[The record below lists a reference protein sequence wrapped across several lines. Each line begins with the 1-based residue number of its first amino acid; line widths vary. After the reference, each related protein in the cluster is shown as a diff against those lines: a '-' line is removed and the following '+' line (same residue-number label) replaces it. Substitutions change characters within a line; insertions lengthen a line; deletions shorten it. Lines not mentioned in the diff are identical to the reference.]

1 MTGLVA
7 PATLVDGSTGARGA
21 RGFRADIEGLRAVA
35 IGLVLL
41 YHADVPFLPGG
52 YVGVDMFFVVSGYLI
67 TGLLVREV
75 ERTGRVSLARFY
87 ARRARRLL
95 PASALVLVVSALL
108 MWATASVVQWRTFG
122 HDIVAAA
129 LYVVNWRMAD
139 RSVDYLAEG
148 TGASP
153 VQHFWSLA
161 VEEQFYLVWPLVL
174 VLVTLAVR
182 WRGLQVRPAMGVGLA
197 LIVAP
202 SFVWALWTSGSPSG
216 FFVTT
221 TRLWELGVGA
231 LVAVVGTVAL
241 PRRAART
248 TGVVGLILVLS
259 SAVLLDSSTP
269 WPGAWT
275 LLPVLGTAAA
285 IFAGGSHER
294 GAPRVLELRSVVWIG
309 GLSYSLYLWHWPLL
323 VAAENVAGELS
334 VVERIV
340 VVVISAIPAWLSL
353 RFVENPVRFAAGLA
367 RSNRAT
373 LAVGAGLTAVG
384 VVAGLGLAAV
394 VPKAPAGP
402 EAAGAAVLVSEDGVV
417 TPPHAVTTGTVT
429 PSAADATDDVPAPY
443 EDGCDVKMDEVELEL
458 CVYGD
463 PQGTKTVVLAGD
475 SKALQWFTPL
485 ESIAQDNGWRLVL
498 ATKSAC
504 GFAGAI
510 RPGADGTPYTLCET
524 YNEML
529 LAELLK
535 THPDAVITSQV
546 HDTAYDAAGELTES
560 AMTEGLTSYWS
571 QLEQSGTD
579 VIALLDNPHP
589 HGLPAGGSEV
599 YACVAEF
606 PDRLDRCAFS
616 SSDRATADGNAARV
630 AAAEKLAEVDVVDMN
645 DLVCNEAVC
654 PAVIGGVLVYRQGSH
669 LTDSYVR
676 SMTPVLEE
684 RLVPFVEKR

>member
-1 MTGLVA
+1 MTGLAA
-7 PATLVDGSTGARGA
+7 PAASVDGPTRSTSGG
-21 RGFRADIEGLRAVA
+21 GFRADIEGLRAVA

-87 ARRARRLL
+87 ARRAKRLL

-108 MWATASVVQWRTFG
+108 MWATASVVQWRAFG

-174 VLVTLAVR
+174 VLVALVAR
-182 WRGLQVRPAMGVGLA
+182 RYGLRVRPLMGVGLA
-197 LIVAP
+197 LIVVP
-202 SFVWALWTSGSPSG
+202 SFVWALSTSGSPSG

-231 LVAVVGTVAL
+231 LVAVAGAVAL
-241 PRRAART
+241 PRAVARM
-248 TGVVGLILVLS
+248 TGIVGLTLVVG
-259 SAVLLDSSTP
+259 SAVLLDHTTP

-275 LLPVLGTAAA
+275 LLPVLGTAAV
-285 IFAGGSHER
+285 IFAGTSHER
-294 GAPRVLELRSVVWIG
+294 GAPRVLQLPAVVWIG

-334 VVERIV
+334 VIERLV
-340 VVVISAIPAWLSL
+340 VVAVSVVPAWLSL
-353 RFVENPVRFAAGLA
+353 RFVENPVRFSGRLAG
-367 RSNRAT
+367 SNPVT
-373 LAVGAGLTAVG
+373 LGLGAGLTAVG
-384 VVAGLGLAAV
+384 VIAGLLLAAA
-394 VPKAPAGP
+394 VPNAPTGSA
-402 EAAGAAVLVSEDGVV
+402 AAGAAALVSKGGAI
-417 TPPHAVTTGTVT
+417 TPPQAVAQGAVT
-429 PSAADATDDVPAPY
+429 PSAALATDDVPAPY
-443 EDGCDVKMDEVELEL
+443 RDGCEVAMDEVELEL

-463 PQGTKTVVLAGD
+463 PQGSKTMVLAGD

-485 ESIAQDNGWRLVL
+485 ESIARENGWRLVL

-504 GFAGAI
+504 GFAGAV
-510 RPGADGTPYTLCET
+510 RPGADGAPYTLCGT
-524 YNEML
+524 YNEAL
-529 LAELLK
+529 LAELLEVR
-535 THPDAVITSQV
+535 PDAVITSQV
-546 HDTAYDAAGELTES
+546 HDTAYDATGELTED

-571 QLEQSGTD
+571 QLEESGTD
-579 VIALLDNPHP
+579 VIALLDNPQP
-589 HGLPAGGSEV
+589 HDVPVGGSEV
-599 YACVAEF
+599 YMCVAEF
-606 PDRLDRCAFS
+606 PDQLDRCAFS
-616 SSDRATADGNAARV
+616 SPERATSGGSGAQV
-630 AAAEKLAEVDVVDMN
+630 AAAAEVEDADVVDMN
-645 DLVCNEAVC
+645 DLVCNEDVC

-684 RLVPFVEKR
+684 RLLPFVENR